1 MMTNDENKGTA
12 LAKVLSHYK
21 LLPDAYALKQKIC
34 CPFHAN
40 DVNPSLLVNL
50 ENGSWFCFGCQ
61 RTGDAQRFVQMM
73 EQKYNGMG
81 DLKALQQY
89 YKILKSNKYSNIKID
104 VAQIRKAQKPQKQL
118 YNEAYDYYHG
128 LRTVDWETDDDS
140 EVVAAREYM
149 EQRGFSSSVLN
160 TTKAKVTYNSAYGII
175 FPMMDN
181 RKFKGWVCRTMRKD
195 IEAKR
200 KYLYNEGFSRATTLV
215 GNYGKEKYIIVVE
228 GYMDRLKFVEHDL
241 DENVVAILGWKMS
254 KQQEDKLKQSGVQFI
269 ISALD
274 NDEAGQI
281 GTRYLKTVFGVTN
294 VVEWQYLKG
303 VKDPGEMS
311 KQQFTKMYAKT
322 MSLLEKQT
330 KFKKENYN
338 NGRFSRSY

>member
-1 MMTNDENKGTA
+1 MTNDENKGTA

-50 ENGSWFCFGCQ
+50 EDGSWFCFGCQ
-61 RTGDAQRFVQMM
+61 KAGDAQRFVQMM

-89 YKILKSNKYSNIKID
+89 YKILKSNKYSNIKVD

-128 LRTVDWETDDDS
+128 LKTVDWKTDNDS

-149 EQRGFSSSVLN
+149 EHRGFSPSALN
-160 TTKAKVTYNSAYGII
+160 TTKAKVTYNSAYGLI

-181 RKFKGWVCRTMRKD
+181 RKFRGWVCRTMRKD

-215 GNYGKEKYIIVVE
+215 GNYGKEKYAIVVE

-254 KQQEDKLKQSGVQFI
+254 KQQEDKLKQSGIHFI
-269 ISALD
+269 VSALD
-274 NDEAGQI
+274 NDEAGQK
-281 GTRYLKTVFGVTN
+281 GTRYLKTVFGATN
-294 VVEWQYLKG
+294 VIKWQYLKG

-330 KFKKENYN
+330 KFKKENCN